1 MIRILIADDHTIVRQ
16 GVSRVIS
23 LSADLQLADEAKDAD
38 ELLAKLE
45 TLQVDLV
52 LTDMSMPGPGGVE
65 LIRQIKQRYPALPI
79 LVMSMHS
86 ERQIA
91 AEAIK
96 AGASGYLTKDC
107 EPEILL
113 QAIRRCAGG
122 GHYISA
128 ELASLLLFGSAH
140 HNSTALP
147 HQELSERELQI
158 FLLLAAGK
166 TVSDIAKELFI
177 SSKTVSTHKH
187 RLMQKMSV
195 ESLSELIRYALKHG
209 LLQQ

>member
-1 MIRILIADDHTIVRQ
+1 MIRIIIADDHTIVRQ
-16 GVSRVIS
+16 GVSRVLS
-23 LSADLQLADEAKDAD
+23 LSADLQLTDEAKNAD
-38 ELLAKLE
+38 ELLEKLKNV
-45 TLQVDLV
+45 QVDLV

-65 LIRQIKQRYPALPI
+65 LIQLIKQRYPALPV

-86 ERQIA
+86 EKQIA
-91 AEAIK
+91 AQAIK

-113 QAIRRCAGG
+113 EAIRRCANGK
-122 GHYISA
+122 HYISA
-128 ELASLLLFGSAH
+128 DMASLLLFGAEEE
-140 HNSTALP
+140 NTVLP
-147 HQELSERELQI
+147 HQSLSSRELQI

-166 TVSDIAKELFI
+166 TVTDIAKELFI

-195 ESLSELIRYALKHG
+195 DSLSELIRYALKNR
-209 LLQQ
+209 LLLK

>member
-23 LSADLQLADEAKDAD
+23 SSADLQLAGEAKDAE
-38 ELLAKLE
+38 ELLTKLQQ
-45 TLQVDLV
+45 LPVDLI

-65 LIRQIKQRYPALPI
+65 LIRLLKQQYPNLPV

-91 AEAIK
+91 AQAIK

-107 EPEILL
+107 EPETLL
-113 QAIRRCAGG
+113 QAIRLCAGG
-122 GHYISA
+122 NHYISS
-128 ELASLLLFGSAH
+128 ELASLLLFGADDHDNTS
-140 HNSTALP
+140 LP

-158 FLLLAAGK
+158 FLLLANGK
-166 TVSDIAKELFI
+166 TVTDIAKELFI

-187 RLMQKMSV
+187 RLMQKLSV
-195 ESLSELIRYALKHG
+195 DSLSELIRYALKHS
-209 LLQQ
+209 LLQH